1 MKRLVVLVLCALSVS
16 LILGCPQPVDDR
28 PAVEVVVDG
37 GKRFPKDLAGVWKA
51 DSGGWE
57 FVIEPNGTISSA
69 VVSLGR
75 VRLQPAERT
84 VVPMKMG
91 GKGVFQA
98 GQWTVHYSPKRRE
111 LTVEITI
118 ESFRV
123 ELGAGVVR
131 GRTMDVFFGTVSPDS
146 RSWWARRFS
155 FPEYVADTKKFP
167 DHKLTVD
174 PNETPPEE
182 LLFQRLPRGS
192 QSLGLL
198 PENAAR

>member
-1 MKRLVVLVLCALSVS
+1 MKRLVVPLLCALGVS
-16 LILGCPQPVDDR
+16 MIVGCPQRIEDR
-28 PAVEVVVDG
+28 PAVEVLVEG
-37 GKRFPKDLAGVWKA
+37 AKQFPKELAGVWKA
-51 DSGGWE
+51 DKGGWE
-57 FVIEPNGTISSA
+57 FVIEPNGTVSSA

-75 VRLQPAERT
+75 VRLKPGERT

-98 GQWTVHYSPKRRE
+98 GRWTVHYSPKRRE

-123 ELGAGVVR
+123 ELGEGVVR
-131 GRTMDVFFGTVSPDS
+131 GRRMDIFFGTVSPDS
-146 RSWWARRFS
+146 RSWWASRYS

-174 PNETPPEE
+174 PSKTTPEE

-192 QSLGLL
+192 QSLRLL